1 MNDNEREKAPQRAKD
16 FSEDAA
22 RADFAEAE
30 TQRLREANAVL
41 MEALVQVALICD
53 SSYEATKAAVQAAI
67 EKAKGV
73 FE

>member
-1 MNDNEREKAPQRAKD
+1 MNDKHKCRCGSP
-16 FSEDAA
+16 
-22 RADFAEAE
+22 E
-30 TQRLREANAVL
+30 TQRLREENAVM